1 MYYQSTFIF
10 QRKNIFGKWKNRT
23 TNWIIQGYVWDKYT
37 SLNSRDIIEK
47 KFLYQSVSN
56 NSMAQVIG
64 LWESGDIRNY
74 IHTKK
79 PIKDFYEIKTKKGT
93 CYGNLNNWIRTLNS
107 LK

>member
-1 MYYQSTFIF
+1 
-10 QRKNIFGKWKNRT
+10 
-23 TNWIIQGYVWDKYT
+23 
-37 SLNSRDIIEK
+37 
-47 KFLYQSVSN
+47 
-56 NSMAQVIG
+56 MAQVIG